1 MSNRVT
7 CRRTVLATGAAL
19 ALALAGCGREPAEK
33 GAKAAG
39 SVAPSVE
46 AIEQQ
51 AKGFSVGPAMAARVI
66 YVFFDPQCPH
76 CAALWDAVRPLRAQA
91 RFVWIPVALLNDK
104 SAPQGAAIL
113 NAADPVAAMDGHE
126 ASLRSQQGGIAAM
139 GVTDEQKAA
148 IERNTKLMDSF
159 GFGSVPTAVGKH
171 ATTGETVVME
181 GSAPT
186 AAVAQK
192 FGLSGG

>member
-1 MSNRVT
+1 MNENLIR
-7 CRRTVLATGAAL
+7 RRTLVAAS
-19 ALALAGCGREPAEK
+19 ALLTLTVAGCGRESSGE
-33 GAKAAG
+33 GGGKAAAVPV
-39 SVAPSVE
+39 SIE

-51 AKGFSVGPAMAARVI
+51 AKGFSLGSTMAARVI

-76 CAALWDAVRPLRAQA
+76 CAALWEAVRPIRNRA

-104 SAPQGAAIL
+104 SAPQGATIL
-113 NAADPVAAMDGHE
+113 NAADPVAAMDRHE

-139 GVTDEQKAA
+139 GVTDEQKAV
-148 IERNTKLMDSF
+148 IQRNTKLMDSF

-171 ATTGETVVME
+171 GVTGELVTLE

-186 AAVAQK
+186 EAVVQR
-192 FGLSGG
+192 FGLAAN